1 MVGAILDR
9 NQTSNSSKEIQM
21 LMVVIFLSQKRHLLP
36 LVIIEVSA
44 VVVVKG
50 CLVTSWPFSDLQPF
64 LIVIWL

>member
-1 MVGAILDR
+1 MEAILDR
-9 NQTSNSSKEIQM
+9 NQTSNTSKEIQM

-50 CLVTSWPFSDLQPF
+50 GLVTSWPFSDLQPF